1 MDDKPQS
8 KLASRIYLKLNGS
21 DASEDVLDDII
32 RVEVDDRL
40 SLPAMFTINL
50 QDDDGKW
57 IDEDALSLGT
67 VVEISAD
74 NGSEKSKVAQGE
86 ITSIEPRISRV
97 EGKTLVL
104 RGYDKSHRLHRGKKT
119 ASYLQMKDS
128 DIAAKIADN
137 AGLPSQIDSTMQ
149 VHDYVLQDNKT
160 DWEFLTARAKRIGY
174 SMYVRDGRLHFVKT
188 PAEGGATPTLVWGE
202 DLTEFDASISTAHQI
217 SSVIVQGW
225 DPSKQEKIE
234 GKATIASGLP
244 QIPES
249 TDGGTAA
256 REAFGITAEEVVISK
271 PVSTKAEAD
280 ALAQSLCNEIG
291 RGYIKVEGIAEGNPR
306 INAGGTVKLEGV
318 GRRFSGTYRV
328 NHALHRYNVSGY
340 TTAFTVGGHH
350 AGTITEI
357 LSGREYER
365 PVNSPVLGIVTNN
378 SDPDNLGR
386 VKVKIPTLSE
396 DEDANW
402 ARLVL
407 PASGNE
413 RGLQWLP
420 EINDEVLVLFE
431 YEDINRPLVIGGLWS
446 QKNPPPVSSDECVDS
461 QGHVKKRQI
470 VSRQGTKI
478 VWSDDD
484 GDRYMHISNSDE
496 DLYLKLSDTDSK
508 LEIVSRGEV
517 SVQSTGKTT
526 IQASEVNVKA
536 DSNVKITAGSNIN
549 LEASGKVTIKGAMI
563 ELN

>member
-1 MDDKPQS
+1 MQS
-8 KLASRIYLKLNGS
+8 RSITMLAPRIYLKFDGS
-21 DASEDVLDDII
+21 DASADILDDII
-32 RVEVDDRL
+32 NVEVDDRI
-40 SLPAMFTINL
+40 SLPVMFTIRL
-50 QDDDGKW
+50 QDEEGKW
-57 IDEDALSLGT
+57 IDDDTFSLGT
-67 VVEISAD
+67 AVEISAD
-74 NGSEKSKVAQGE
+74 NGGEKSRIAHGE
-86 ITSIEPRISRV
+86 ITGIEPRISRT
-97 EGKTLVL
+97 EGTTLLL

-128 DIAAKIADN
+128 DIAAKIAEN
-137 AGLPSQIDSTMQ
+137 AGLSSRIDSTAQ

-160 DWEFLTARAKRIGY
+160 DWEFLTARARRIGY
-174 SMYVRDGRLHFVKT
+174 KMYVREGRLHFVKT
-188 PAEGGATPTLVWGE
+188 PAAGETTPTLEWGE
-202 DLTEFDASISTAHQI
+202 DLLEFNAHISTAHQI
-217 SSVIVQGW
+217 SAVIVQGW

-234 GKATIASGLP
+234 GKATTANGLP
-244 QIPES
+244 QIQES
-249 TDGGTAA
+249 TDGGAAA

-280 ALAQSLCNEIG
+280 ALAQSLCDEIG
-291 RGYIKVEGIAEGNPR
+291 RGYIKVEGITEGNPR
-306 INAGGTVKLEGV
+306 INAGGTVKLQGV

-328 NHALHRYNVSGY
+328 NHALHRYTASGY
-340 TTAFTVGGHH
+340 NTEFKVGGQH

-357 LSGREYER
+357 LSAQEDER

-396 DEDANW
+396 DEDTDW

-407 PASGNE
+407 PASGKE
-413 RGLQWLP
+413 RGFQWLP
-420 EINDEVLVLFE
+420 EVNDEVLVLFE
-431 YEDINRPLVIGGLWS
+431 YQDINRPLVIGGLWG
-446 QKNPPPVSSDECVDS
+446 QKNLLPVSSDECVDS
-461 QGHVKKRQI
+461 QGKVKKRQI

-484 GDRYMHISNSDE
+484 SDTYIHISNSDE
-496 DLYLKLSDTDSK
+496 DLYIKLSDTDNK

-517 SVQSTGKTT
+517 SVKSTGKTT
-526 IQASEVNVKA
+526 VQASDVDVKA
-536 DSNVKITAGSNIN
+536 DSNVKITAGANMN